1 MLNCCFSIS
10 EGFSQ
15 MLLQRVYLECKAASA
30 CSTVLNQSKENA
42 YHTNHMAIGL

>member
-30 CSTVLNQSKENA
+30 VLNQSKENA